1 MLQLFRLLQTNAP
14 AEKAMRASR
23 PSDHPLV
30 TTGLVTTG
38 AFPTG
43 YFPTGFFPMGYL
55 PIGYLPTGAVETTGW
70 GRGRSAATAVPTKAK
85 EATPRITNF
94 NIEISPLE
102 SE

>member
-1 MLQLFRLLQTNAP
+1 MLQLFRLPQTNAP

-23 PSDHPLV
+23 PLDHPLV

-43 YFPTGFFPMGYL
+43 YFPTGLFPTGYL

-70 GRGRSAATAVPTKAK
+70 GRGRSAASAVPTKAK

-94 NIEISPLE
+94 NIEVSAA
-102 SE
+102 